1 MNALDK
7 TATDYLDE
15 EIYKLKFLQKE
26 GYLSVSGETKLN
38 EFETIKKII
47 EKYERDR
54 NKNGTIQSE

>member
-1 MNALDK
+1 MNELDK

-15 EIYKLKFLQKE
+15 EIYKLKFLRKE
-26 GYLSVSGETKLN
+26 GYLSVSGEAKLN

-54 NKNGTIQSE
+54 NKN